1 MKTVLRTLAS
11 LSMESGKAVG
21 FGPHMQRNDG
31 QWKQDQRDGQGRQTW
46 QDGRVYEGQFKNG
59 KFEGFGR
66 MEWHMANG
74 MMVYEGEYVDDLK
87 HGHGRYIWADGRVYD
102 GEWRKGVRSGKATY
116 TNANGQ
122 TRQGVWKDDKIERWV
137 AQEPKNPS

>member
-1 MKTVLRTLAS
+1 
-11 LSMESGKAVG
+11 
-21 FGPHMQRNDG
+21 
-31 QWKQDQRDGQGRQTW
+31 
-46 QDGRVYEGQFKNG
+46 
-59 KFEGFGR
+59 

-87 HGHGRYIWADGRVYD
+87 HGHGRYIWPDGRVYD